1 MSPHGAAPGAQLC
14 ASATLKSPPRN
25 KAGAPGNKRGL
36 GWKAQG
42 KGHQQREGDG
52 EKGTPGIEP
61 PVYQPGSR
69 ITLATVFSSR

>member
-42 KGHQQREGDG
+42 KGHQQWE
-52 EKGTPGIEP
+52 
-61 PVYQPGSR
+61 
-69 ITLATVFSSR
+69 